1 MPRIAGQVKRTCNL
15 ANAAEGAGVCSF
27 RFRQYPR
34 RVFALFTLRP
44 ADKLHGLGGVDM
56 ELVDSVAATF
66 GRRLG

>member
-1 MPRIAGQVKRTCNL
+1 
-15 ANAAEGAGVCSF
+15 
-27 RFRQYPR
+27 
-34 RVFALFTLRP
+34 LRP